1 MTYITPGQGGYAVS
15 QGYANN
21 ESRRVNAAQSS
32 AGGYIMPTSNTT
44 STSWLGVKF
53 AKIALIA
60 TLLFSTGGL
69 TTNQHSVSVK
79 VRGPSANARSI
90 ILNAQGSVSETNT
103 ASPNLSNFLKEQFG
117 FKTAQWAAILQVERR
132 TLYNWEKNP
141 ETKIQNKVVERLMLL
156 QKFYEG
162 IDKEHAMFLSKL
174 TFGKHSDSSF
184 LNAFNDANV
193 TFASLMDLYDERYI
207 EIDGLY
213 KRLKHSV

>member
-1 MTYITPGQGGYAVS
+1 MSYITYGQAGYATP
-15 QGYANN
+15 QGYANT
-21 ESRRVNAAQSS
+21 ESRRVNTAQSS
-32 AGGYIMPTSNTT
+32 AGGYVMPASNTT
-44 STSWLGVKF
+44 STSWLGAKF

-79 VRGPSANARSI
+79 VTESSVNARSI
-90 ILNAQGSVSETNT
+90 ILNAQGEVNENKT
-103 ASPNLSNFLKEQFG
+103 ASPQLSNFLKEQFG
-117 FKTAQWAAILQVERR
+117 FKTAQWAAILQVERK

-162 IDKEHAMFLSKL
+162 MDKEHAMFLSKL
-174 TFGKHSDSSF
+174 TFGKHSDSAF

-193 TFASLMDLYDERYI
+193 SFESLMGLYDEHYI